1 MGRPGTV
8 GHDKELEGRAGVYVR
23 IVLVLRRQSAARGDK
38 PEGRSVSRRRRGCR
52 RGRGRSGRGCGRRSS
67 VTVTAAGG
75 EVAAA
80 NLRHHKNA

>member
-1 MGRPGTV
+1 MGR
-8 GHDKELEGRAGVYVR
+8 DKELEGRAGLYVR

-52 RGRGRSGRGCGRRSS
+52 RGRGRSGRGCGRS

-80 NLRHHKNA
+80 NLRHHNKA